1 MTVSDKTLDEQL
13 IEIYRSMVR
22 EKHVT
27 WLGTWPLLSGYNV
40 RHADFPGGSVVI
52 FEHTA
57 NPNMRSSSGLGTL
70 DASTTGVPRLT
81 MDNAMRVRETIERR
95 FHLKPQDGVLV
106 LVQQANGEL
115 VLPGPQLDELLHKHA
130 QSLGL
135 TPMKIFLS
143 HKGVDKEMVRRFERL
158 LRTFG
163 FDPWLDDDA
172 MPAGSQPDRAIMQG
186 FKDSCAAVFFVTPD
200 FKDEKWLATEV
211 EYARTEKREKGDKFS
226 IITLCLSKDGAEGVV
241 PKLLENYIYKKPT
254 HELEAMLE
262 IARALPIRVGEPRFR
277 T

>member
-1 MTVSDKTLDEQL
+1 
-13 IEIYRSMVR
+13 
-22 EKHVT
+22 
-27 WLGTWPLLSGYNV
+27 
-40 RHADFPGGSVVI
+40 
-52 FEHTA
+52 
-57 NPNMRSSSGLGTL
+57 
-70 DASTTGVPRLT
+70 
-81 MDNAMRVRETIERR
+81 
-95 FHLKPQDGVLV
+95 
-106 LVQQANGEL
+106 
-115 VLPGPQLDELLHKHA
+115 
-130 QSLGL
+130 
-135 TPMKIFLS
+135 MKIFLS

-158 LRTFG
+158 LRTLG

-241 PKLLENYIYKKPT
+241 TKLLENYIYKKPT